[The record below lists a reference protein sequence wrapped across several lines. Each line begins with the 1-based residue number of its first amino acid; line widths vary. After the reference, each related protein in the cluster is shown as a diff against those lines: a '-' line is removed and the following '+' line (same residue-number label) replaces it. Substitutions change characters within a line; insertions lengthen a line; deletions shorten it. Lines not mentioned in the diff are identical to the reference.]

1 MRLIKLHLGLLRF
14 IRREI
19 LKQNTPSKLVKFL
32 KEICKAYLQQLLNL
46 YKEVFLLIDV
56 DYQAQKKQY
65 EKYNQIKKDLNN
77 ALKLLQYIDTRME
90 KAGINRQ
97 RRRQFWRDFY
107 RDGQV
112 RTELFN
118 DLLKEIYGGK

>member
-1 MRLIKLHLGLLRF
+1 V
-14 IRREI
+14 RREI
-19 LKQNTPSKLVKFL
+19 LKQNTSAKLVKFVR
-32 KEICKAYLQQLLNL
+32 EILKAYLQQLLAL
-46 YKEVFLLIDV
+46 YKELFLLVDA

-65 EKYNQIKKDLNN
+65 EKYNTIKKDLNN

-107 RDGQV
+107 RNGQV